1 MNLGGFHQRA
11 PRIGNTIDTA
21 MHVVT
26 VWVTLVVL
34 RVPNKGIM
42 PVGNV
47 KRAVGRELQVNWAEV
62 GVC

>member
-1 MNLGGFHQRA
+1 MNFGWFYQRA
-11 PRIGNTIDTA
+11 LWVGDAVYTA
-21 MHVVT
+21 VNVVT

-47 KRAVGRELQVNWAEV
+47 KRAVGRELQIDRPEV